1 MANDSVQLL
10 YQHPHITIYLEDNT
24 IQYEESSE
32 ENDTSLYG
40 IQVGQF
46 EGGRDN
52 VVLRYTNTDQ
62 QLSELGEPNFEK
74 YGQAGYNA
82 YNALKSGSCNM
93 YIERVT
99 SDDFAYANAV
109 VMAKFKMLGVEQTP
123 EEPDINHVDDRVEL
137 VPNLTGFTDLGSDD
151 YGKFDFY
158 GKITPGL
165 TGDAEID
172 GLFGHITPDWL
183 ADKPDLPKFTLGVVR
198 FHVPQGITP
207 TGNVKITQ
215 TSRALKT
222 FYADY
227 GEDATH
233 IKASGA
239 LATKTKEYPAES
251 LLPTGTTTF
260 DLSFLVQE
268 NDSVSITIDWDGG
281 TTVIGYTF
289 STKNVTFEEVAT
301 AAEEGDAP
309 VAPEEPEITKPV
321 LDISYYIRSF
331 EDVHDISDLQIKFAE
346 LYEENVDA
354 EGYYHMPLALIYALG
369 RGIYGNN
376 IRIRFT
382 DAMDYEFDKYDD
394 FRRYCITV
402 MQNTKEGLKTREYL
416 RGSIDL
422 TAWDTSGTTELSA
435 YLEDLVN
442 DQDYGS
448 QKININLC
456 EQTLEKMLELYNT
469 YVAADDPELTLTLNK
484 FDPIFGLTMNGEPSE
499 NILISNYEGDEEGVN
514 LESITGFALRNG
526 SDGAMTYKPKM
537 TVEEKDAYDKALERA
552 LMLAFAPI
560 ETVVTENGKDRLI
573 TVPMHDRTLRSRHTT
588 PADFMFDANFP
599 DTVKTKMVEFA
610 NIRKYDCMTYLDS
623 GLCTTTTEC
632 INWLKST
639 SDLYGYNVVK
649 ELHCYKYRD
658 SRFTRK
664 TVPMTITHY
673 LAGNLPT
680 HLKVFGIG
688 VPFAR
693 KYARMQATKDYVA
706 GSFLPLIDPE
716 DHDIKEEIY
725 KYGGNC
731 WESLNRTTVQRST
744 AETTCREKSDR
755 KWECNEYIVNR
766 AVNLAYAIMGDH
778 LVVDDIDEEKILAYT
793 ERAEKEI
800 SFQLFGLIT
809 KCKISM
815 ESTKAD
821 RKKEILRLKMH
832 LEFKTHVKYGAV
844 QIYLDPRGTAAEE
857 AAALAALYT

>member
-24 IQYEESSE
+24 IRYEESSE

-62 QLSELGEPNFEK
+62 QLSELGEPDFEK

-82 YNALKSGSCNM
+82 YNALESGSCNM

-109 VMAKFKMLGVEQTP
+109 IMAKFKMLGVEQDP
-123 EEPDINHVDDRVEL
+123 EEPTINHVDDRVEL
-137 VPNLTGFTDLGSDD
+137 VPNLTGFTDLGSND

-158 GKITPGL
+158 GKVTSGL

-172 GLFGHITPDWL
+172 GLFGHITSDWL

-198 FHVPQGITP
+198 FHVPQGVTP

-215 TSRALKT
+215 TSRALKS

-227 GEDATH
+227 GEDASH
-233 IKASGA
+233 ITASGA

-281 TTVIGYTF
+281 TTVINYTF
-289 STKNVTFEEVAT
+289 STTNVTFEEVAT
-301 AAEEGDAP
+301 IMEEGDAP
-309 VAPEEPEITKPV
+309 EEPEVTKPV
-321 LDISYYIRSF
+321 LDVSYYIRSF
-331 EDVHDISDLQIKFAE
+331 EDIPEVDDLQIKFAE
-346 LYEENVDA
+346 LCEESIDA
-354 EGYYHMPLALIYALG
+354 DGYYHMPLVLIYALG
-369 RGIYGNN
+369 RGLYGND
-376 IRIRFT
+376 IRVRFT
-382 DAMDYEFDKYDD
+382 DAMDYDFGDQHND

-416 RGSIDL
+416 RGSIDWV
-422 TAWDTSGTTELSA
+422 AWDTSGTTSLSA
-435 YLEDLVN
+435 YLEDLTN

-456 EQTLEKMLELYNT
+456 EQTLDKMLELYNT
-469 YVAADDPELTLTLNK
+469 YVAADNPLTLSK
-484 FDPIFGLTMNGEPSE
+484 FDPIFGLSMNGEPDE
-499 NILISNYEGDEEGVN
+499 NILVSNYEGDEEAVN

-537 TVEEKDAYDKALERA
+537 TVEERDAYNKALERT
-552 LMLAFAPI
+552 LMLAFAPL
-560 ETVVTENGKDRLI
+560 ETVVTQNGKDHVV
-573 TVPMHDRTLRSRHTT
+573 TVPIHDRTLRSRHTT

-599 DTVKTKMVEFA
+599 DTVKAKMVEFA
-610 NIRKYDCMTYLDS
+610 SVRKYDCMTYLDS

-664 TVPMTITHY
+664 TIPMTITHY
-673 LAGNLPT
+673 LAKNLPT
-680 HLKVFGIG
+680 HLKVYGIG

-693 KYARMQATKDYVA
+693 KYARMHATKDYVA

-755 KWECNEYIVNR
+755 KWESNQYIINR

-778 LVVDDIDEEKILAYT
+778 LVVDDIDEEKILSYT

-800 SFQLFGLIT
+800 GFQLFGLIT
-809 KCKISM
+809 RCKIAM

-821 RKKEILRLKMH
+821 RQKEILRLKMN
-832 LEFKTHVKYGAV
+832 LEFKSHVKYGAV
-844 QIYLDPRGTAAEE
+844 EIYLDPRGTAAEE